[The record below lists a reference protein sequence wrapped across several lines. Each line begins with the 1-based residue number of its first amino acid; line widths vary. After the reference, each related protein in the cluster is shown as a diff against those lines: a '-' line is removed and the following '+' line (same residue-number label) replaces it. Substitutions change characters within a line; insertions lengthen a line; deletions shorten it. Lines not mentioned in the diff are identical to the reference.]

1 MSNERLPGAQ
11 GNGGNPFGSGLMGKL
26 FEHQKNLYTQPVENV
41 PIVEL
46 ETLAESLT
54 AIPEEKWGRY
64 AFSRDPI
71 DRRFSPEER
80 TELTRL
86 AMACGERYAQ
96 EARLKGFG
104 SPKALAEKLGVVIRY
119 PFRPSGALEGS
130 RVLFAQYTTP
140 NKIDIYTDCTQRAEE
155 ALSAP
160 GVANIL
166 GLVKAEDV
174 LLCHELFHY
183 YEHRDRKTIYT
194 ETARK
199 NIPLFGLIPNRTRIL
214 CLGEIAAMRFAQVL
228 LDLPYSPYVFDVLL
242 AYLYSPQT
250 ACNLAAEIQTL
261 VCES

>member
-1 MSNERLPGAQ
+1 MSNERISEAR

-26 FEHQKNLYTQPVENV
+26 FEHQKNLYAQPVENV

-46 ETLAESLT
+46 EALAESLT
-54 AIPEEKWGRY
+54 VIPEEKWGRY

-80 TELTRL
+80 VEMTQL
-86 AMACGERYAQ
+86 AMACGEHYAQ
-96 EARLKGFG
+96 EALQQGFG
-104 SPKALAEKLGVVIRY
+104 SPKALAEELGVVVRY

-130 RVLFAQYTTP
+130 RVLFAQYTSP
-140 NKIDIYTDCTQRAEE
+140 NKIDIYTDCTQRADE
-155 ALSAP
+155 ALSRP
-160 GVANIL
+160 DVAAIL
-166 GLVKAEDV
+166 GPVRVEDV

-199 NIPLFGLIPNRTRIL
+199 NIPLFGLIPNRTRVL
-214 CLGEIAAMRFAQVL
+214 CLGEIAAMRFAQMM

-250 ACNLAAEIQTL
+250 ACNLAAEIQAL
-261 VCES
+261 VRDT